1 MRTHLF
7 TGILLAAF
15 FAACNGAQ
23 HKEAL
28 EEIDGLRLK
37 LKQTD
42 SLLANVDRE
51 EAERLGTE
59 VRNNSQFI
67 QFNVN
72 KIGDTLDFKTALF
85 LTNYRSLLRG
95 FETVDETH
103 KRIGMAVDSIT
114 NNLGNLQHDIQN
126 NSLAKGLTPEGCI
139 EQEEEQV
146 NEVYERAGELRSIL
160 ESAKAG
166 YDTLAPKVRD
176 YMAELSIRL
185 AEKQN
190 TPQNK

>member
-1 MRTHLF
+1 MKTYLI
-7 TGILLAAF
+7 TGLLGLTLLGS
-15 FAACNGAQ
+15 CNGAK
-23 HKEAL
+23 HKEQL
-28 EEIDGLRLK
+28 EEIDGLRKK
-37 LKQTD
+37 LVRVD
-42 SLLANVDRE
+42 SVLATVDRE

-103 KRIGMAVDSIT
+103 KQIGSAVDSIS
-114 NNLGNLQHDIQN
+114 NNLNNLQHDIEN
-126 NSLAKGLTPEGCI
+126 NSLAQGLTPEGCI
-139 EQEEEQV
+139 EQEEEQI
-146 NEVYERAGELRSIL
+146 NEVYEKAGELRSIL
-160 ESAKAG
+160 QGAKAG

-176 YMAELSIRL
+176 YMAELSIKL

-190 TPQNK
+190 TPGGK